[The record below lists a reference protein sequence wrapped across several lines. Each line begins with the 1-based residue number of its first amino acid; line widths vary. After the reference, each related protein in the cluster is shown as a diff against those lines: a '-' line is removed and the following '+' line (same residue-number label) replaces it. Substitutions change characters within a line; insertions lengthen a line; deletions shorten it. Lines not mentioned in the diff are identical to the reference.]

1 MLIHAKAKKAIAK
14 PPEKTSIIR
23 IRITKVCVVAPV
35 VVVGLGQGPY
45 QILYH
50 FSSFGHI
57 LYQIS
62 SFKFQPLIFKFQV
75 SATHRSIHR
84 RRHRCNAHHY
94 TPLKCQNV
102 PAPALAHIQAH
113 LQRPML
119 QYLAWGAPQPY

>member
-57 LYQIS
+57 LYVVPSTNWIAGGS
-62 SFKFQPLIFKFQV
+62 WRRVF
-75 SATHRSIHR
+75 SACGGRFPR
-84 RRHRCNAHHY
+84 GRARMMAM
-94 TPLKCQNV
+94 LMAVQ
-102 PAPALAHIQAH
+102 AL
-113 LQRPML
+113 
-119 QYLAWGAPQPY
+119 